1 MLATLQINSCL
12 AENLLPETLVLVPDW
27 SATEFLSYL
36 CASLSYQ
43 VCFAPSSPHCTCCVE
58 SIISL
63 PHSCY
68 QFLQLSSRCHP
79 FGPWEVWPQTQ
90 FTTPQLGMDLGEKA
104 KIEVFGKCIFEGPI
118 WSNKFEPY
126 KGSSWFKVS
135 WRFLD
140 VPFCMFTNVSSFNL
154 KLGAHA
160 HHHDPNMLASLRVKS
175 PWVASWK
182 SWSSI
187 PQQPTYKYFA
197 NHIVFNLKNNLI
209 LALTGFYKMSEF
221 PTHLVPSP
229 TAGLTSIFWGRQI
242 SIVCTKC
249 LDEIHGYNR
258 NIEQVEIHL
267 KDMLTYSLA

>member
-1 MLATLQINSCL
+1 MPQNFFHIYVPLCLIKYALPQVLPIAHAALNLSFLYLTLAINSYSCHL
-12 AENLLPETLVLVPDW
+12 HVILLVPEKFDPKRSSQRRSW
-27 SATEFLSYL
+27 AWTSEKKQRSKFLGSASLRVQYGPISLSHIKEVVDSRFPDASLMFLSA
-36 CASLSYQ
+36 C
-43 VCFAPSSPHCTCCVE
+43 SPT
-58 SIISL
+58 
-63 PHSCY
+63 
-68 QFLQLSSRCHP
+68 FHP
-79 FGPWEVWPQTQ
+79 LT
-90 FTTPQLGMDLGEKA
+90 
-104 KIEVFGKCIFEGPI
+104 
-118 WSNKFEPY
+118 WS
-126 KGSSWFKVS
+126 W
-135 WRFLD
+135 
-140 VPFCMFTNVSSFNL
+140 VPN
-154 KLGAHA
+154 A
-160 HHHDPNMLASLRVKS
+160 HHHDLNMLASLRVKS

-197 NHIVFNLKNNLI
+197 NHIVFNFKNNLI

-242 SIVCTKC
+242 WIVCTKC